1 MARILELI
9 GGEDNDVQYL
19 EIAGRLVALKM
30 DGAALSHY
38 MLPIHDMY
46 DVGWR
51 AAIGALSD
59 LYAKFVRP
67 LAVLAS
73 ISVPVDRA
81 ADAVHIARGIA
92 GAAAYN
98 GARYL
103 GGDLNES
110 VGDAVIDVAA
120 FGLAPRKIPRKAPPG
135 TTLVTLP
142 VFGLTGMAFRHL
154 SGGPKTDAAVRGI
167 AMLKRPVLDW
177 SLLDHIPL
185 NCVKASMDSSDGLA
199 DVLWAMVGRDTDI
212 IVRGL
217 PTPSDVGPIDEDAVF
232 NGGEEYVPVLAV
244 SPTCVGY
251 LREVGLVDF
260 ADVVEGGGTVYYNGR
275 ALPYRGW
282 KYFGGASHHPPRYSR

>member
-1 MARILELI
+1 MERELVTRILGLI

-19 EIAGRLVALKM
+19 EVDGKLVALKI
-30 DGAALSHY
+30 DGAALSNY

-51 AAIGALSD
+51 ATVGALSD
-59 LYAKFVRP
+59 LYAKFARP

-73 ISVPVDRA
+73 ISVPSDRA
-81 ADAVHIARGIA
+81 ADAVEVARGVA
-92 GAAAYN
+92 QAAAYN

-110 VGDAVIDVAA
+110 RGDAVIDIAVL
-120 FGLAPRKIPRKAPPG
+120 GLAPRRIPRRAPPG

-142 VFGLTGMAFRHL
+142 VFGLTGMAFKHL
-154 SGGPKTDAAVRGI
+154 SGGPLTGAATRGMD
-167 AMLKRPVLDW
+167 MLKRPTLDW
-177 SLLDHIPL
+177 SLLDDIPL

-199 DVLWAMVGRDTDI
+199 DVLWTMVSGDTDI
-212 IVRGL
+212 VVRRL
-217 PTPSDVGPIDEDAVF
+217 PTPSDEEPIDEDAVF

-244 SPTCVGY
+244 SPACVGY
-251 LREVGLVDF
+251 LRDIGLVDF
-260 ADVVEGGGTVYYNGR
+260 ADVVEGGGTVYYKGG

-282 KYFGGASHHPPRYSR
+282 KYF